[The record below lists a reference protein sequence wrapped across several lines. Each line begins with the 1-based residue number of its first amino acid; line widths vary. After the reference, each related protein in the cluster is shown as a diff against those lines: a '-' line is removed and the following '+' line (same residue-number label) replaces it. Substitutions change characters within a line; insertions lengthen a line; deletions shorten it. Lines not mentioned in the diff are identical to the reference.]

1 MFDTIWQ
8 RHGCILLTNCLKP
21 SNGFQDGANVN
32 QYMFWMTFSWRSE
45 KFFCNR
51 KLTWFYSDI
60 GCCCYS
66 FCCIN
71 RCIFADDTGY
81 SSCEYSQLSVNRG
94 HLRKM
99 DISLRRT
106 PGVGPCRF
114 SVILQWREQCSS
126 SLRGGPLQRF
136 LRVSWE
142 VRQYNIAVLVFIH
155 HHKTLWHYPPTYT
168 IDLPGSLYDGFL
180 SQICWKGGKS

>member
-1 MFDTIWQ
+1 
-8 RHGCILLTNCLKP
+8 
-21 SNGFQDGANVN
+21 
-32 QYMFWMTFSWRSE
+32 MFWMTFSWRSE
-45 KFFCNR
+45 KFFCNW

-71 RCIFADDTGY
+71 RCIFADDTAY

-106 PGVGPCRF
+106 PGVDPCRF

-126 SLRGGPLQRF
+126 SLPGGPLQRF

-155 HHKTLWHYPPTYT
+155 LNTTKPFDIIRQPIQSTYQGHSTTVFSHKYIEREENLRESIEKLQKRYENET
-168 IDLPGSLYDGFL
+168 DS
-180 SQICWKGGKS
+180 